1 MKNIL
6 VVAAHPDDEVLGC
19 GGTILRHI
27 EDGDSVHLVFMAD
40 GEMSRDSANSN
51 DVKRRKSAVIKAKN
65 ILGISTIE
73 HLGFS
78 DNQMD
83 SHSLLVITQAL
94 EKIISKVRPIVIYT
108 HHHGDLNLDHRLTYQ
123 SVMTACRPLPEF
135 CVKEIYGFEI
145 LSSSEWSL
153 DSSLPF
159 SPRLFVD
166 ISKQLQTKI
175 DAINAYSAEMRLPP
189 HPRSITNIEVLAQY
203 RGYSVGTVAAEA
215 FEVYRLIR

>member
-6 VVAAHPDDEVLGC
+6 VVAAHPDDEVIGC

-27 EDGDSVHLVFMAD
+27 EDGDSVHVVFMAD
-40 GEMSRDSANSN
+40 GEMSRVSANSF
-51 DVKRRKSAVIKAKN
+51 DVNRRLSAVIKAKN

-83 SHSLLVITQAL
+83 NHSLLSITQAL
-94 EKIISKVRPIVIYT
+94 EKIINKVQPKVIYT

-123 SVMTACRPLPEF
+123 SVMTACRPLPGF

-159 SPRLFVD
+159 SPRFFVD
-166 ISKQLQTKI
+166 IGNQLQTKI
-175 DAINAYSAEMRLPP
+175 EAIKAYLAEMRSPP
-189 HPRSITNIEVLAQY
+189 HARSINSIEVMARY
-203 RGYSVGTVAAEA
+203 RGYSVGKAAAEA
-215 FEVYRLIR
+215 FEVYRLIK